1 MKIRAREELTKRGEK
16 DGERTDDE
24 GQTPMLRLFVM
35 VNLHRKNNK
44 MVS

>member
-1 MKIRAREELTKRGEK
+1 MKIRAREERTKRVER

-24 GQTPMLRLFVM
+24 AQTPTLRLFVM